1 VVAAAVYAASAMLK
15 ALAFDALFV
24 LAVATAIAATQIFG

>member
-1 VVAAAVYAASAMLK
+1 MLK

-24 LAVATAIAATQIFG
+24 LAVAAAIAATQIFG